1 MSKKDTQV
9 LFKEIV
15 DRLNKVQ
22 QFRRLTTNKKG
33 HYIAVYVEELKEQLT
48 FQVKSQQEDP
58 DAPLPRGLQTLVDEE
73 AAKLL
78 DRLANDI
85 QNQID
90 NKFGKRKVQETEFI
104 HVKGKSFEC
113 AVEQQVTEGTANV
126 FAVFG
131 NACSRVQGRS
141 VERINKKINSYKRGN
156 LKPLQKS
163 KNLVDVGHVGD
174 TENLKQAIR
183 ATATGLIK
191 TSEKLSGGMDI
202 FFRSL
207 GDTIL
212 LKLSQNPPNYT
223 FKNGF
228 KKGEE
233 WIVLTLQSKRLNR
246 DTVEL
251 QKLKA
256 DIEKIIDVF
265 NSFFKLPGN
274 IKGSDNQPERAAKVI
289 VKETGDGIVK
299 KAKASGGFDK
309 IKDSGAKSP
318 KISNKNIQQKFY
330 NVKGNKGQPFKFFKP
345 VQFDASQ
352 TSTPATTISL
362 LTLLKLKLPATVAK
376 NMGDPR
382 LNYQTGR
389 FAASVGVESIG
400 QRSKKGPI
408 SVGYRYQTD
417 PYDVFE
423 EGRSKYQPE
432 RDPNDLIDKSIREIA
447 AEIKITELT
456 TRKMV

>member
-15 DRLNKVQ
+15 NRLNKVQ

-33 HYIAVYVEELKEQLT
+33 HYIAVYVEELEEQIT

-58 DAPLPRGLQTLVDEE
+58 EAPLPRGLQTLITEE
-73 AAKLL
+73 SAKLL

-90 NKFGKRKVQETEFI
+90 NKFGKRKVSDKEYI

-126 FAVFG
+126 FDVFG
-131 NACSRVQGRS
+131 KACARVQGAS
-141 VERINKKINSYKRGN
+141 LKRINKKINTYKRGN
-156 LKPLQKS
+156 LKALQES

-174 TENLKQAIR
+174 AENLKQAIR
-183 ATATGLIK
+183 ATATGLIT
-191 TSEKLSGGMDI
+191 TSERLSGGMNV

-212 LKLSQNPPNYT
+212 LKLSQHPPNYT

-228 KKGEE
+228 KKGDE

-246 DTVEL
+246 NTVEL

-256 DIEKIIDVF
+256 DIEKIVDVF

-274 IKGSDNQPERAAKVI
+274 IKGSDDQPERVSKVI
-289 VKETGDGIVK
+289 VKDTGDGIVK

-309 IKDSGAKSP
+309 IKDSGAKGP
-318 KISNKNIQQKFY
+318 RVSNKYIQQKVY
-330 NVKGNKGQPFKFFKP
+330 NVKGSKGQPFKFFKP
-345 VQFDASQ
+345 VQFDAGQ
-352 TSTPATTISL
+352 ASTPATTISL

-389 FAASVGVESIG
+389 FAASVEPLNVTKSERGRLNVS
-400 QRSKKGPI
+400 
-408 SVGYRYQTD
+408 YRYQTN
-417 PYDVFE
+417 PYQVFE
-423 EGRSKYQPE
+423 RGGALYRPQ
-432 RDPNDLIDKSIREIA
+432 RDPRDLISLSIREIA
-447 AEIKITELT
+447 AELKLTEVA
-456 TRKMV
+456 TRRIV

>member
-1 MSKKDTQV
+1 MAKADTQK
-9 LFKEIV
+9 LFKQIV
-15 DRLNKVQ
+15 NRLNKVQ

-73 AAKLL
+73 AGKLL
-78 DRLANDI
+78 DRLAKDVEV
-85 QNQID
+85 QI
-90 NKFGKRKVQETEFI
+90 NNRFGKRKVQETEFI
-104 HVKGKSFEC
+104 HVRGKSFEC
-113 AVEQQVTEGTANV
+113 AVEQEVTKGTANV
-126 FAVFG
+126 FAVFQG
-131 NACSRVQGRS
+131 ACSRVQGRS

-156 LKPLQKS
+156 LKPLEES

-174 TENLKQAIR
+174 TENLKQVIR

-256 DIEKIIDVF
+256 DIEKTIDVF
-265 NSFFKLPGN
+265 NSFFKVPEN
-274 IKGSDNQPERAAKVI
+274 IKGSDSQTERVAKVI
-289 VKETGDGIVK
+289 VKDGGDGIVK

-309 IKDSGAKSP
+309 IIDSGAKGP
-318 KISNKNIQQKFY
+318 KISNKYIQQKFY
-330 NVKGNKGQPFKFFKP
+330 NVKGKKGQPFKFFKP

-389 FAASVGVESIG
+389 FAASVEPLNVTKSERGRLNVS
-400 QRSKKGPI
+400 
-408 SVGYRYQTD
+408 YRYQTN
-417 PYDVFE
+417 PYQVFE
-423 EGRSKYQPE
+423 RGGALYRPQ
-432 RDPNDLIDKSIREIA
+432 RDPRDLISLSIREIA
-447 AEIKITELT
+447 AELKLTEVA
-456 TRKMV
+456 TRRLV